1 MYLTDITYILRAY
14 AGLKPRTKPTIPISK
29 EQSLLSSRIA
39 VGLQFCFGEI
49 CICNNLE
56 KRGAK
61 PLHFRRLFSTFVGD
75 ILNYGSVT
83 LFSCDERRK
92 FHRENKWHCPPVVSS
107 RYRRGVVAYFNKSVD
122 KYINLTNRLL
132 RRFYRGFSN
141 DLENVRNSLLC
152 VIILSNNPCQK
163 QR

>member
-1 MYLTDITYILRAY
+1 MHLVFCNIISLVEIQTLCRQELDNRLYLTDITCILRAY
-14 AGLKPRTKPTIPISK
+14 TGVKSRTKPTIPISK

-56 KRGAK
+56 KRGAR

-83 LFSCDERRK
+83 LFLCGERRK
-92 FHRENKWHCPPVVSS
+92 FKHNRENKWHCPLVVSS
-107 RYRRGVVAYFNKSVD
+107 RYRRGVVAYFIYWVS
-122 KYINLTNRLL
+122 Y
-132 RRFYRGFSN
+132 
-141 DLENVRNSLLC
+141 DLSH
-152 VIILSNNPCQK
+152 
-163 QR
+163 